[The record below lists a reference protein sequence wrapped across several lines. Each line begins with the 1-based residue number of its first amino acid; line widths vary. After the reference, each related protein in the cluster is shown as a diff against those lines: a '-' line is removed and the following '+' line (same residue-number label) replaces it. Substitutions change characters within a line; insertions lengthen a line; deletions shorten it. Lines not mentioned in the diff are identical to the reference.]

1 MTTKT
6 RPRIHPEVE
15 RALLAIERATRT
27 RLPALREALAP
38 TSPDGEQGVNPAL
51 VARDLYTVARE
62 LDSLNSTVSR
72 ARRMGGVLVPGL
84 R

>member
-6 RPRIHPEVE
+6 LPRIHPEVE

-38 TSPDGEQGVNPAL
+38 ASPEGQGANPAL
-51 VARDLYTVARE
+51 VARDLYSVSRE
-62 LDSLNSTVSR
+62 IDSLNSTVSR

>member
-27 RLPALREALAP
+27 RLPALREALAS
-38 TSPDGEQGVNPAL
+38 SPDGEPGANPAL

-62 LDSLNSTVSR
+62 LDSLSNTVSR
-72 ARRMGGVLVPGL
+72 ARRMGGVLVPGI

>member
-6 RPRIHPEVE
+6 LPRIHPEVE

-38 TSPDGEQGVNPAL
+38 ASPEGQGANPAL

-62 LDSLNSTVSR
+62 MESLNNTVNR
-72 ARRMGGVLVPGL
+72 ARRMGGMILPGMG
-84 R
+84 

>member
-1 MTTKT
+1 MT
-6 RPRIHPEVE
+6 RPQLHPEIE
-15 RALLAIERATRT
+15 RALLAIERAAHT
-27 RLPALREALAP
+27 RLPALREALTPA
-38 TSPDGEQGVNPAL
+38 SPEGHGVNPHV

-72 ARRMGGVLVPGL
+72 ARRMGGVLVPGM